1 MNEDSMIY
9 LDNAATSHPKPD
21 SVLQAV
27 NQALTEFNANP
38 GRSGHKRA
46 LNAARVVLECREALG
61 NFLGAEDPMRI
72 IHCFNCT
79 DALNLAINGLS
90 APATM

>member
-1 MNEDSMIY
+1 MNEESMIY

-38 GRSGHKRA
+38 GRSG
-46 LNAARVVLECREALG
+46 
-61 NFLGAEDPMRI
+61 
-72 IHCFNCT
+72 
-79 DALNLAINGLS
+79 S
-90 APATM
+90 AGKFFGRGGSHAHYPLF